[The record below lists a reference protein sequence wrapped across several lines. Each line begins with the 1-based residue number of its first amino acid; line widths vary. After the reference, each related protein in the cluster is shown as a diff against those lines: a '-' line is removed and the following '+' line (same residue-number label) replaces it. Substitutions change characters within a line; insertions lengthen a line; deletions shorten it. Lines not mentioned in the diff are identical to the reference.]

1 MFIMLPEFKIAFEK
15 ARLVNE
21 KLHCASEKFV
31 ALPDIVEAVQ
41 ELSGY
46 DIRTSFL
53 DFTTLQTSDDDVE
66 DDENDEDNLVLKQ
79 AGAMLATID
88 DGTQKKAQIVVNEAK
103 SAQQKRFATVHEL
116 GHLITK
122 IPNYSYVTDNDGAFT
137 VSTQINADITFISED
152 DCKNSDFLKAEQVAN
167 IFALLVLIPDEIT
180 IQKMASEGPDALAE
194 KYGVTPEMLYSRM
207 LITVMS

>member
-21 KLHCASEKFV
+21 KLHCISERFV
-31 ALPDIVEAVQ
+31 ALPDIVDAVK

-53 DFTTLQTSDDDVE
+53 DFTTLQTADNNS
-66 DDENDEDNLVLKQ
+66 NEDNLVLKQ
-79 AGAMLATID
+79 AGAMLGTIVQ
-88 DGTQKKAQIVVNEAK
+88 GNQKKAQIVVNEVK

-116 GHLITK
+116 GHLITS
-122 IPNYSYVTDNDGAFT
+122 IPNYSYVIDNDGAFT
-137 VSTQINADITFISED
+137 LSTQINADITFISEE
-152 DCKNSDFLKAEQVAN
+152 DCASSDFLKAEQVAN

-180 IQKMASEGPDALAE
+180 IQKMTAEGPDALAE

-207 LITVMS
+207 LITAMS

>member
-21 KLHCASEKFV
+21 KLHCVSERFV
-31 ALPDIVEAVQ
+31 ALPDIVDAVK

-53 DFTTLQTSDDDVE
+53 DFTTLQTADNNSNE
-66 DDENDEDNLVLKQ
+66 DDLVLKQ
-79 AGAMLATID
+79 AGAMLGTIVQ
-88 DGTQKKAQIVVNEAK
+88 GNQKKAQIVVNEVK

-116 GHLITK
+116 GHLITS
-122 IPNYSYVTDNDGAFT
+122 IPNYSYVIDNDGAFT
-137 VSTQINADITFISED
+137 LSTQINADITFISEE
-152 DCKNSDFLKAEQVAN
+152 DCASSDFLKAEQVAN

-180 IQKMASEGPDALAE
+180 IQKMAAEGPDALAE

-207 LITVMS
+207 LITAMS

>member
-1 MFIMLPEFKIAFEK
+1 MFIMLPEFKIAYEK

-21 KLHCASEKFV
+21 KLHCVSERFV
-31 ALPDIVEAVQ
+31 ALPDIVDAVK

-53 DFTTLQTSDDDVE
+53 DFTTLQTADNNSNE
-66 DDENDEDNLVLKQ
+66 DDLVLKQ
-79 AGAMLATID
+79 AGAMLGTIVQ
-88 DGTQKKAQIVVNEAK
+88 GNQKKAQIVVNEVK

-116 GHLITK
+116 GHLITS
-122 IPNYSYVTDNDGAFT
+122 IPNYSYVIDNDGAFT
-137 VSTQINADITFISED
+137 LSTQINADITFISEE
-152 DCKNSDFLKAEQVAN
+152 DCASSDFLKAEQVAN

-180 IQKMASEGPDALAE
+180 IQKMAAEGPDALAE

-207 LITVMS
+207 LITAMS